1 MEPKTSTVT
10 YVTVKNR
17 DNGYT
22 SYILPNGVKRQF
34 TIGQTRKIDLDELKE
49 LKDCDGGEYILK
61 NYLIINDKSALDYL
75 DLNPEPEYFYTEV
88 EIKKLLAE
96 GSLDQLDDALTFA
109 PAGVIDLIKDIAI
122 KSELPDMRKR
132 KLIFEK
138 TGFSVDN
145 AIKVNEIL
153 ADDGEK
159 AAEPAEAP
167 KRKAA
172 TIETTSSG
180 RKAAPIATETTTT
193 EATPKKKYN
202 VIVE

>member
-1 MEPKTSTVT
+1 
-10 YVTVKNR
+10 
-17 DNGYT
+17 
-22 SYILPNGVKRQF
+22 
-34 TIGQTRKIDLDELKE
+34 
-49 LKDCDGGEYILK
+49 
-61 NYLIINDKSALDYL
+61 
-75 DLNPEPEYFYTEV
+75 
-88 EIKKLLAE
+88 
-96 GSLDQLDDALTFA
+96 
-109 PAGVIDLIKDIAI
+109 
-122 KSELPDMRKR
+122 MRKR

-159 AAEPAEAP
+159 AAEPTETP